1 MGRLDE
7 GPSHQDEDEG
17 WQEGEPGDHSSC
29 HGTSQKQAIRTKYGL
44 DIATDKANEGD
55 NHDERPRC
63 RFTQR
68 QAINHLGRRQPA
80 IAVHSPLID
89 IGQHGI
95 GAAEGQQGSLGE
107 EPAHLR
113 QGVLPTV
120 TGGQHDHRN
129 QPQQH
134 ADESDFGQLAPGEQG
149 MFRRRCVVVNQRSAK
164 RLVCLAMAA
173 TGLELVG
180 GNPSAHVADERGD
193 RDDGRKS
200 PGLWPASGALR

>member
-68 QAINHLGRRQPA
+68 QAINHLGRRQPVVVTDGA
-80 IAVHSPLID
+80 LVH

-95 GAAEGQQGSLGE
+95 RAAEGQQCSLGE

-113 QGVLPTV
+113 QGMVPAV
-120 TGGQHDHRN
+120 ASRQHAHRN
-129 QPQQH
+129 KPQQT
-134 ADESDFGQLAPGEQG
+134 A
-149 MFRRRCVVVNQRSAK
+149 
-164 RLVCLAMAA
+164 
-173 TGLELVG
+173 
-180 GNPSAHVADERGD
+180 
-193 RDDGRKS
+193 DDGNL
-200 PGLWPASGALR
+200 P